1 MLTAIY
7 TVLVFCLVIAVH
19 EFGHFATAKLT
30 GMTVHEFSIG
40 MGPKIWSYS
49 SKNTDYSIRIFP
61 IGGFVKLEGE
71 DEKSDDVN
79 AFCNKSPW
87 KRILVLSSG
96 AFMNFILG
104 FVLFIILFSCSAGI
118 TTNVVGKLIEGS
130 AFENSFVLEGDK
142 IIRMEGAK
150 YSTNVYDYNDINYFL
165 IKNGDSQAKITF
177 ERDDQIMVKT
187 VKPAA
192 IDGYEGK
199 KFGFQPL
206 VVKPNFSNVITSSV
220 RQSLFVIK
228 IVVNSLVDL
237 FTGKVNISNMS
248 GPVGIVREIDSAA
261 KEGMAYNLLRSLLN
275 VMSLS
280 AIITINLGVFNLFP
294 LPALDGGRILI
305 VLIEVIRRKP
315 IDKDKEGIF
324 HFIGFA
330 LLIALMITITFFD
343 IGKLIS

>member
-1 MLTAIY
+1 
-7 TVLVFCLVIAVH
+7 
-19 EFGHFATAKLT
+19 
-30 GMTVHEFSIG
+30 
-40 MGPKIWSYS
+40 
-49 SKNTDYSIRIFP
+49 
-61 IGGFVKLEGE
+61 
-71 DEKSDDVN
+71 
-79 AFCNKSPW
+79 
-87 KRILVLSSG
+87 
-96 AFMNFILG
+96 
-104 FVLFIILFSCSAGI
+104 
-118 TTNVVGKLIEGS
+118 
-130 AFENSFVLEGDK
+130 
-142 IIRMEGAK
+142 
-150 YSTNVYDYNDINYFL
+150 
-165 IKNGDSQAKITF
+165 
-177 ERDDQIMVKT
+177 
-187 VKPAA
+187 
-192 IDGYEGK
+192 
-199 KFGFQPL
+199 
-206 VVKPNFSNVITSSV
+206 
-220 RQSLFVIK
+220 LFVIK